1 MYKIKKS
8 YLGTVLKYAMK
19 TSIDV
24 RGVYE
29 KEIWNKHGFRDTILE
44 EVEK

>member
-8 YLGTVLKYAMK
+8 YLGMVLKYGMK

-24 RGVYE
+24 RGVYD
-29 KEIWNKHGFRDTILE
+29 KETWNKNGYKDTILE